1 MLRIYNYL
9 EMLMEQTIRMMITET
24 KRANKN
30 PNGGASPKHVN
41 LVGHTTFMIWSSND
55 GFKKCLGDISN
66 NKKIIPISIPVMRI
80 VNKFREWVSNE
91 TQ

>member
-1 MLRIYNYL
+1 
-9 EMLMEQTIRMMITET
+9 MEQTIRMMITET

-66 NKKIIPISIPVMRI
+66 NK
-80 VNKFREWVSNE
+80 
-91 TQ
+91 